1 MSTSKH
7 TPGSWLFEGG
17 CVETDGSPHSD
28 RRTVIAQMISA
39 RYAGTVTA
47 PGECEANGRLIAAAP
62 ELLTALR
69 EFSDSAA
76 RLDAVI
82 NGAES
87 PASEAECLAQAAA
100 LSRDLVARA
109 RAALAKTGA

>member
-1 MSTSKH
+1 MSGH
-7 TPGSWLFEGG
+7 TPGPWRLEPESDKAGWRICGATSEVAHLYLFGPTTGGPSTVAEG
-17 CVETDGSPHSD
+17 
-28 RRTVIAQMISA
+28 
-39 RYAGTVTA
+39 TA
-47 PGECEANGRLIAAAP
+47 NARLIAAAP

-109 RAALAKTGA
+109 RAALAKAGA

>member
-1 MSTSKH
+1 MTTPKH
-7 TPGSWLFEGG
+7 TPGPWLFGGG

-62 ELLTALR
+62 DLLAALR
-69 EFSDSAA
+69 
-76 RLDAVI
+76 
-82 NGAES
+82 
-87 PASEAECLAQAAA
+87 LAQDILAGHAPHTVGDEHQIA
-100 LSRDLVARA
+100 
-109 RAALAKTGA
+109 AALAKAGGQS